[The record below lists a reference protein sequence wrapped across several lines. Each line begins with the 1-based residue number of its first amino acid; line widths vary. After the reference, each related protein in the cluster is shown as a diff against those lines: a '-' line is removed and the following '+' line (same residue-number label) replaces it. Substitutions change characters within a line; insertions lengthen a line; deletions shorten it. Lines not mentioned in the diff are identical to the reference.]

1 MKANTYAETYEQTVE
16 SYLIPYFR
24 DALLTKI
31 KSGDIQVF
39 FNIMSAKYSQSVLDK
54 MRLCL
59 YGIFDTAIDNDLCYK
74 NPVTHLVTHLCQFL
88 CNFIR
93 LLFCDTRKRKNP
105 QLSPKTVDNQ
115 GIYRLVGGGGFG
127 PPKLKSNRF
136 TVCPLWPLGNSP
148 FYLFN
153 TENKV
158 F

>member
-74 NPVTHLVTHLCQFL
+74 NPVTHLVTHLCRFL
-88 CNFIR
+88 CVFIR
-93 LLFCDTRKRKNP
+93 LLFFDAKKEKPLNYHRKPLIIKGFIVWWEV
-105 QLSPKTVDNQ
+105 VDSDH
-115 GIYRLVGGGGFG
+115 R
-127 PPKLKSNRF
+127 S
-136 TVCPLWPLGNSP
+136 
-148 FYLFN
+148 
-153 TENKV
+153 
-158 F
+158 